1 MLKLLVAATM
11 LLALV
16 TNASASLIPPAR
28 YDRPYA
34 GRLIVVALPLAQ
46 LRQSC
51 GDPYCWAW
59 TYGDM
64 GGTCTIYLP
73 QVDGKRITRKFYNL
87 LYRHERAHCHAVNPW
102 PAHHP
107 R

>member
-1 MLKLLVAATM
+1 MIKLLVAATM

-16 TNASASLIPPAR
+16 TDASARFAPPSR
-28 YDRPYA
+28 YDHQYR
-34 GRLIVVALPLAQ
+34 GQLIVVQQSLTNI
-46 LRQSC
+46 RRSC

-64 GGTCTIYLP
+64 GGRCTIYLP
-73 QVDGKRITRKFYNL
+73 KVGGSISRAFFNQ
-87 LYRHERAHCHAVNPW
+87 LYRHERAHCNGW
-102 PAHHP
+102 PANHP